1 MGSFLFSLEIS
12 FAYFSS
18 LLLSDVALSLFLH
31 TAQRQFNPPSKGM
44 TPRRWHRLF
53 FFFFPFFFPPFFLR
67 IHSGIKGRSQIK
79 TDETQNRLLLIPK
92 TRRTPN
98 KLDPSI
104 SRGGGMTTSAEKK
117 RKEKKKHFFLFLLFV
132 RRRLPTALLFPS
144 FPHQRRF
151 WISNGSA
158 DSIRPKRNTIM
169 LANRDAE
176 MRRIK
181 SLRRSKR
188 LARVEVGFIFFLMI
202 YDPWKPPPFCP
213 WINQT
218 DMTRWRYVRI
228 NGPKTF
234 SLLGWQ
240 RERDDS

>member
-53 FFFFPFFFPPFFLR
+53 FFFFPFFLR

-79 TDETQNRLLLIPK
+79 TDETRNRLLLIPK

-104 SRGGGMTTSAEKK
+104 SRGGGGDDDVSRKKEK
-117 RKEKKKHFFLFLLFV
+117 RKKNIFFYLSCLSGDAYL
-132 RRRLPTALLFPS
+132 
-144 FPHQRRF
+144 
-151 WISNGSA
+151 
-158 DSIRPKRNTIM
+158 RPFY
-169 LANRDAE
+169 
-176 MRRIK
+176 
-181 SLRRSKR
+181 SLRS
-188 LARVEVGFIFFLMI
+188 LISGDFEF
-202 YDPWKPPPFCP
+202 
-213 WINQT
+213 QT
-218 DMTRWRYVRI
+218 GAPIQSCRKGTPLCWRT
-228 NGPKTF
+228 GT
-234 SLLGWQ
+234 Q
-240 RERDDS
+240 R

>member
-53 FFFFPFFFPPFFLR
+53 FFFFPFFLR

-104 SRGGGMTTSAEKK
+104 SRGDDDVSREKEK
-117 RKEKKKHFFLFLLFV
+117 RKKKHFFLFLLFV
-132 RRRLPTALLFPS
+132 RRRLPTALLFAA

-181 SLRRSKR
+181 SKVKDLHESKWV
-188 LARVEVGFIFFLMI
+188 LFFFFMI
-202 YDPWKPPPFCP
+202 YDPWKPPPFRP

-240 RERDDS
+240 RERADS

>member
-18 LLLSDVALSLFLH
+18 LLLSDVDLSLFLH
-31 TAQRQFNPPSKGM
+31 TAERQFNPPSKGM

-53 FFFFPFFFPPFFLR
+53 FFFFPFFLR

-117 RKEKKKHFFLFLLFV
+117 RKEKKTFFFISLV
-132 RRRLPTALLFPS
+132 CPATPTYGPFIRCVPS
-144 FPHQRRF
+144 SAAILNFKRERRF
-151 WISNGSA
+151 NPAEKEHHYVGEQGRR
-158 DSIRPKRNTIM
+158 DETDKK
-169 LANRDAE
+169 LAT
-176 MRRIK
+176 K
-181 SLRRSKR
+181 
-188 LARVEVGFIFFLMI
+188 
-202 YDPWKPPPFCP
+202 
-213 WINQT
+213 
-218 DMTRWRYVRI
+218 
-228 NGPKTF
+228 
-234 SLLGWQ
+234 
-240 RERDDS
+240 